1 MERDFLG
8 LNSNEPLAVVKDD
21 VNTDKYKEIGF
32 TKSSGIQWPFS
43 NKVFAVP
50 QLMNFNFAQG
60 DKTKKTG
67 YDSKVSPLFMPISTM
82 DAAELQKSFN
92 HNWNGGNHFSL
103 TDSHVQ
109 HNTNMFPASN
119 QTISVSGSD
128 PFVKN
133 HFTTTGQNFPANAI
147 KPQFL
152 GGVPVTTPHSVL
164 PTLGSVGGS
173 VEPCAKASG
182 SPAQLTI
189 FYAGE
194 VNVFDDIT
202 PEKAQAIMF
211 LAGNGSSMAS
221 NSAYPKPPV
230 QTPIL
235 KPVQVDSVPANQLIN
250 TQLSFGM
257 PSPLPVSSHAGTQ
270 SWSGS
275 TSTEEQ
281 IICKASVPPTP
292 STPISKLESPNLVN
306 TMGSDASTGMMPSG
320 IHPNALKD
328 FPFFVL
334 ACRKKIVMT
343 KSSTGSQSFLG
354 SVFGEAQG
362 EDNEYSITIQS

>member
-21 VNTDKYKEIGF
+21 VNTDKYREIGLESCKELYEKNTQIDLVTGF

-133 HFTTTGQNFPANAI
+133 HFTTTGQNFPANTT
-147 KPQFL
+147 KPQFF

-211 LAGNGSSMAS
+211 LAGNGSSM
-221 NSAYPKPPV
+221 V

-235 KPVQVDSVPANQLIN
+235 KPVQVDCVPANQLIN
-250 TQLSFGM
+250 TQLSFGK

-306 TMGSDASTGMMPSG
+306 TMGSDAATCMMPSG
-320 IHPNALKD
+320 IHPCALKVPQARKASLARFLEKRKGRLVLLED
-328 FPFFVL
+328 IFVL
-334 ACRKKIVMT
+334 T
-343 KSSTGSQSFLG
+343 S
-354 SVFGEAQG
+354 
-362 EDNEYSITIQS
+362 